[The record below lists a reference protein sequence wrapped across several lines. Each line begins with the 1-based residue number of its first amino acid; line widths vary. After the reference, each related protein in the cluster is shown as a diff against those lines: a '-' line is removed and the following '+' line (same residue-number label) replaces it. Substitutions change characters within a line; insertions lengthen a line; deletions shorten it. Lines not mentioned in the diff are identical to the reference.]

1 MLQTSAEGEAL
12 IYSHVLR
19 ILELYLVAAKAK
31 ETLKKEKLTE
41 KTNCAFRYKF
51 ECHFKRVFMF
61 SVGLVKAK
69 MTLQYMT
76 LYLLYY
82 HLYSAVMCIYG
93 GYFESQI

>member
-41 KTNCAFRYKF
+41 KTNF
-51 ECHFKRVFMF
+51 VLSDTNL
-61 SVGLVKAK
+61 SVILNVS
-69 MTLQYMT
+69 LCF
-76 LYLLYY
+76 L
-82 HLYSAVMCIYG
+82 
-93 GYFESQI
+93 

>member
-1 MLQTSAEGEAL
+1 
-12 IYSHVLR
+12 
-19 ILELYLVAAKAK
+19 
-31 ETLKKEKLTE
+31 
-41 KTNCAFRYKF
+41 
-51 ECHFKRVFMF
+51 MF